1 MGSDCTAGS
10 QDTEILDVTRRSSQ
24 RNTISVQ
31 PSNIRH
37 ETNAISIDASIEG
50 DVDAAVRSNSE
61 THNLHGIASHIIRN
75 YITTEVVRT
84 DTEIDHEPNAHSNEE
99 EPTISHSDDSSRS
112 TRNSTSSSSRKHSSS
127 LSSRNWKDFIIDE

>member
-24 RNTISVQ
+24 RSTISVQ

-37 ETNAISIDASIEG
+37 ETNAISIEASSER
-50 DVDAAVRSNSE
+50 DVGATIRSNSE
-61 THNLHGIASHIIRN
+61 THNLHGITSHIIRN
-75 YITTEVVRT
+75 YITTEVVPT

-99 EPTISHSDDSSRS
+99 EPIISHSDDSSPS
-112 TRNSTSSSSRKHSSS
+112 TRNSTSSSRKHSSS
-127 LSSRNWKDFIIDE
+127 SSRNWKDFIIDE